1 MYAIR
6 SYYANEDR
14 LYTSSWSP
22 FQGASDENFPSW
34 NDSRHAAV
42 KLLLNEIT
50 PQNANS
56 YYNNY
61 GTWYKGI
68 RKANTV
74 LANMDV
80 TPDVSTSTKRQYT
93 GEMYFFKGYF
103 LYLLLQQYGPVVIP
117 PDDLLDL
124 NSDGESLSMERN
136 SYDECVEYIIENMEK
151 AYSLLPRTQESA
163 SDIYRPTSGA
173 ALAVMS
179 RVTLVA
185 ASVITSYSIHYTK
198 LYDLA
203 FGNRRTMA

>member
-1 MYAIR
+1 MKMKSKIINRILSIAIGCYGLLSLNSCSNYLDVDQYIYDVSVFDSVFVNADNLQAYINGIA
-6 SYYANEDR
+6 SYLPNEDR

-124 NSDGESLSMERN
+124 NSDGESLSMRN
-136 SYDECVEYIIENMEK
+136 NFV
-151 AYSLLPRTQESA
+151 
-163 SDIYRPTSGA
+163 
-173 ALAVMS
+173 
-179 RVTLVA
+179 
-185 ASVITSYSIHYTK
+185 
-198 LYDLA
+198 
-203 FGNRRTMA
+203 